1 MADPTPQPDEPTAP
15 ASPGRTAALVLL
27 AAVALGSIGM
37 FVWHVVVEPPG
48 PAQVATAAAPGA
60 ATSGRATSG
69 RATSG
74 GAAPGAAAPGAA
86 AGAAAAGA
94 AAGAAAPLAAAG
106 SAATTPP
113 AHPTLPAV
121 IPPSF
126 DIVRV
131 DPRGSAVIAGR
142 AEPNASVSIQSD
154 GKALGQVTADGQ
166 GAWAFGPTEPLPPG
180 SHALTLLEQTKDG
193 HGVASTG
200 SVVMAVPEHGPAAA
214 APLVVATTPGQ
225 APTVLQGP
233 PGTVAKPGK
242 LGLGAVE
249 YSDKGDLRL
258 SGTAPPGAPVQLYAD
273 NHPIGEVHTGPDGR
287 WSLVPGAAVPEGTHT
302 LRLDQLGPN
311 GKVVA
316 RQELPFR
323 REAPGSASVAEGHVV
338 VQPGNSLW
346 RIASHAYGSGFR
358 YTVIYQANHDQ
369 IRNPNLI
376 YPGQVFAVPT
386 DGSAKPAS
394 SSTSK

>member
-1 MADPTPQPDEPTAP
+1 MADPTPQPDAP
-15 ASPGRTAALVLL
+15 LPPVSPGRTAVLVLL
-27 AAVALGSIGM
+27 AIVALGSIGM
-37 FVWHVVVEPPG
+37 FVWHTVEPPG
-48 PAQVATAAAPGA
+48 PAQVATTAAPA
-60 ATSGRATSG
+60 AVTA
-69 RATSG
+69 
-74 GAAPGAAAPGAA
+74 GAAAPGTAA
-86 AGAAAAGA
+86 PGAT
-94 AAGAAAPLAAAG
+94 APLAAA
-106 SAATTPP
+106 TPAIIPPTQP
-113 AHPTLPAV
+113 APLV

-131 DPRGSAVIAGR
+131 DPQGSAVIAGR

-154 GKALGQVTADGQ
+154 GKELGHVTADGQ

-200 SVVMAVPEHGPAAA
+200 AVVMAVPQHGPTAA

-233 PGTVAKPGK
+233 PGAVAKPGK

-249 YSDKGDLRL
+249 YSDKGELRL

-273 NHPIGEVHTGPDGR
+273 NHPIGEVHAGPDGR

-302 LRLDQLGPN
+302 LRLDQLAPN
-311 GKVVA
+311 GKVAA

-323 REAPGSASVAEGHVV
+323 REAAGSAAVAEGHVV
-338 VQPGNSLW
+338 VQPGNNLW

-358 YTVIYQANHDQ
+358 YTIIYQANHDQ
-369 IRNPNLI
+369 IRNPDLI
-376 YPGQVFAVPT
+376 YPGQVFAVPPE
-386 DGSAKPAS
+386 GAVSPAS
-394 SSTSK
+394 SSKSR